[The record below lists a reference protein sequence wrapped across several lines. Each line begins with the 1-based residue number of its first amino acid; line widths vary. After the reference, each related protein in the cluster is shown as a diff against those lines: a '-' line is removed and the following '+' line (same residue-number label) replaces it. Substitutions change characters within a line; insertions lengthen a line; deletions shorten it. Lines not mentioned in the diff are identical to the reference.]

1 MFRVHQVRKN
11 LNEQGTVE
19 KGTVEKNP
27 VDPIVIPI
35 GNRPEIPKT
44 AADIEIQKLQTE
56 VQRATEAAQYYSNQ
70 LEQIQKDDKKQKEI
84 EKKGYN
90 VSYDK
95 LMEITEDFEP
105 DGLSYVLHNM
115 LLREVDEDAEK
126 ANQLMQRHWDVT
138 TGVKEP
144 SNQLYS
150 GRCWMFAGL
159 NILVRQLINGYK
171 LEPTFELSQSYLF
184 FWHYYEQ
191 YNDILNLF
199 FFKPELHD
207 PYNIERNDILQE
219 PLHDGAN
226 WINFYRLV
234 KKYGVVP
241 KPMYPESMSTAH
253 SEEMKEIL
261 ANMLAN
267 DLHNM
272 EDQNLKISVDVNNNN
287 AQKKA
292 FVKFRNI
299 KIKAVVKLLCK
310 FMGKPPLNGRIKL
323 KTVAN
328 NLAISNP
335 NHKKTS
341 KIEVESPAKFFSAI
355 NNMGGAVLVD
365 SRPLPL
371 QPIDVDNLVQIIND
385 KRVDDREYDND
396 KLGSLKLSQDAH
408 WYTTEYQEHQTHRN
422 LLYNLKDMKIISK
435 IVLLSL
441 QKYRPVWFACNMN
454 TDVDKRRQ
462 GMDDR
467 LFRTDLFTDF
477 QLKMDKATRMKYGR
491 AHCNH
496 AMLIVGAETDENGEV
511 IAFNVENSWGNSG
524 PNGGFYKM
532 TIDWFNERAYTW
544 VVHRNIIDT
553 VLKKEIGEAPEN
565 IGVYDKNDF
574 FG

>member
-115 LLREVDEDAEK
+115 LLREVDEDAVK
-126 ANQLMQRHWDVT
+126 ANELMQRHWDVT
-138 TGVKEP
+138 CGVKAP
-144 SNQLYS
+144 SNQMYS

-199 FFKPELHD
+199 FFKPELQD
-207 PYNIERNDILQE
+207 QWNIERADILQE

-241 KPMYPESMSTAH
+241 KPMYPESMSTVH
-253 SEEMKEIL
+253 SEEMKVIL
-261 ANMLAN
+261 ANMLAK
-267 DLHNM
+267 DLCDM
-272 EDQNLKISVDVNNNN
+272 EKQKLKISVGVNDNK
-287 AQKKA
+287 AQKES

-299 KIKAVVKLLCK
+299 KIKAVLKLLCE
-310 FMGKPPLNGRIKL
+310 FMGKPPLNGQIKL

-328 NLAISNP
+328 NLAISDP

-341 KIEVESPAKFFSAI
+341 KIEVQSPAKFFAAI
-355 NNMGGAVLVD
+355 NNMGGAVIVD
-365 SRPLPL
+365 GQPLLL

-441 QKYRPVWFACNMN
+441 KMYRPVWFACNMN

-462 GMDDR
+462 GMDNK
-467 LFRTDLFTDF
+467 LFRPDLFTNF

-553 VLKKEIGEAPEN
+553 VLKKEIGEAPKN
-565 IGVYDKNDF
+565 IGVYPKVDF